1 MKNPNPESE
10 ETVSS
15 LLGQHMTTDEKAAL
29 NIYRE
34 WLDTIENDDP
44 NIAIHT
50 KHLLTFELMFKLADR
65 IALRAEMVKLILQKI
80 STTKTVEEIID
91 GFKEVVDRE
100 LGDDELRDDD
110 ADRY

>member
-1 MKNPNPESE
+1 
-10 ETVSS
+10 
-15 LLGQHMTTDEKAAL
+15 
-29 NIYRE
+29 
-34 WLDTIENDDP
+34 
-44 NIAIHT
+44 
-50 KHLLTFELMFKLADR
+50 MFKLADR